1 MGRERREL
9 WVDASPAALGG
20 ALVLG
25 QPPAR
30 SCVSVGG
37 EHWPHKDVAV
47 RSDTRCLQPR
57 VSLGTVHWR

>member
-25 QPPAR
+25 QPAR
-30 SCVSVGG
+30 GG